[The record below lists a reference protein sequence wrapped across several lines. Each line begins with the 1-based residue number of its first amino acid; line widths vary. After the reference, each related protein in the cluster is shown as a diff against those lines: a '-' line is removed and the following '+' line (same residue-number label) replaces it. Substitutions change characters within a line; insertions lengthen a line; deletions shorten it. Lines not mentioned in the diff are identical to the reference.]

1 VLTIEPRT
9 SAVIARIDVMQ
20 PAGEGFGGGE
30 RSRTATIRAV
40 AAGVELD
47 YVIASAMSPSG

>member
-1 VLTIEPRT
+1 MLTIEPRT